1 MSSAALVQ
9 RNDED
14 ALTVV
19 AAVGPLAG
27 GFEAMPPENVERL
40 AAMVER
46 VSSCYTAGD
55 LTGRPVAGTETLRT
69 AGAIEVAVLP
79 LVSLGRRTGIL
90 VVAHTASMDLSTDE
104 IEPLEL
110 LAVEAGR
117 CLDLASTVAELRYR
131 ATRDPLTGLE
141 NHSAFHE
148 ALAGRRQSFS
158 VAMIDLDG
166 FKAVNDG
173 TGHLTGDRLLREVA
187 VAMQDA
193 LRADDRV
200 YRVGGDEFAAI
211 LAGDDLEAARLV
223 GEQLTAA
230 ARVVLEPY
238 GASLSIGIT
247 APSAGEPP
255 AAYLERADRVL
266 YAAKRAQRGS
276 VGVG

>member
-1 MSSAALVQ
+1 
-9 RNDED
+9 
-14 ALTVV
+14 
-19 AAVGPLAG
+19 
-27 GFEAMPPENVERL
+27 
-40 AAMVER
+40 MVER

-90 VVAHTASMDLSTDE
+90 VVAHTAAMELSTDE

-110 LAVEAGR
+110 LAAEAGR

-148 ALAGRRQSFS
+148 ALAQNRRAFA

-187 VAMQDA
+187 VAMQSA
-193 LRADDRV
+193 LRTDDRV

-211 LAGDDLEAARLV
+211 LLGADLEAARLV
-223 GEQLTAA
+223 GERLVAA
-230 ARVVLEPY
+230 AGLVLEPF

-247 APSAGEPP
+247 APSSGELPSS
-255 AAYLERADRVL
+255 YLERADRVL
-266 YAAKRAQRGS
+266 YAAKRARRGS
-276 VGVG
+276 VEVG